1 MFMDAIEKTRGISP
15 SLMCEDSFLLDQ
27 TIDVLNRLDIPWFH
41 IDFMDGHFVPN
52 IGMNLNFI
60 RDLRKK
66 TGKPIEVHLMC
77 SSPLEWIDRVIEK
90 GADAVSFHIEATS
103 SPIRCLG
110 RIREKG
116 ALAGVALSPAT
127 SPENLLYYLDRIDF
141 ITLMGVEPGFEG
153 QQFLPVTFQKTEE
166 TRRLLQTRKSS
177 ACIQVDGG
185 IDISIGKKLLEK
197 GADILVGGV
206 PTLFR
211 NEKLQENFE
220 LFNSLF

>member
-1 MFMDAIEKTRGISP
+1 MHAIEIRRGVSP
-15 SLMCEDSFLLDQ
+15 SLMCENSFRLDE
-27 TIDVLNRLDIPWFH
+27 TVGILNRMELPWYH

-66 TGKPIEVHLMC
+66 TEKPIEVHLMC

-90 GADAVSFHIEATS
+90 GADAVSFHIEAT
-103 SPIRCLG
+103 PNQIRCLD
-110 RIREKG
+110 RIRERG

-127 SPENLLYYLDRIDF
+127 SPEKLSYYLDKIDY

-153 QQFLPVTFQKTEE
+153 QNFLPVTFQKTEE
-166 TRRLLQTRKSS
+166 TKQLLIAKNSQ
-177 ACIQVDGG
+177 AIIQVDGG
-185 IDISIGKKLLEK
+185 IDQSIGRELLKK
-197 GADILVGGV
+197 GADIIVGGV

-211 NEKLQENFE
+211 NEKLTENFDQ
-220 LFNSLF
+220 FQSLF